1 MNSSFDQVCTVQALL
16 GRPVN
21 PAVFPET
28 LAFEAALCER
38 FAVREAVA
46 VSSGTAALHCAL
58 AALGI
63 GPGDEVL
70 VPALAVVMSI
80 VPVLYTGA
88 TPIFVDIAP
97 GRIDFDYEQ
106 LESKITPRTKA
117 ILPVYLWGAAYTM
130 PRLLEIATRYDLA
143 VIEDACQ
150 AHGSTWDG
158 RALGTWGKAGCFSM
172 RAGKLIATDEGGF
185 VLTNDPQV
193 ADVCRAFR
201 THWALPGAPQR
212 SYQQVGHNYR
222 LAEML
227 AWWGRHQV
235 SDFEQ
240 IVSHRRWQTSFLVD
254 GLSVF
259 PEITVYQHAQEEHSN
274 AFSPI
279 VFLNEPLAGC
289 GVAQRLADQGIA
301 NSVGTFGLRPAYE
314 WPLFASSL
322 SEPVLTPQ
330 TRHFLSRVLAI
341 SLLPQYTAKDLLRII
356 NVIKTTLVEE
366 RSS

>member
-46 VSSGTAALHCAL
+46 VSSGTAALHCTL

-70 VPALAVVMSI
+70 VPALAVIMSI

-88 TPIFVDIAP
+88 TPVFVDIAP

-106 LESKITPRTKA
+106 LESKITTRTKA

-130 PRLLEIATRYDLA
+130 PRLLEVATRYGLA

-172 RAGKLIATDEGGF
+172 RDGKLMATGEGGF
-185 VLTNDPQV
+185 ILTNDPHV
-193 ADVCRAFR
+193 ADVCRLFR
-201 THWALPGAPQR
+201 THCAIPGEPQR
-212 SYQQVGHNYR
+212 SYQHVGHNYR

-235 SDFEQ
+235 SDLEQ
-240 IVSHRRWQTSFLVD
+240 RVAHRRWQTRFLLD
-254 GLSVF
+254 CLGL
-259 PEITVYQHAQEEHSN
+259 PGITLYQHALEERPN
-274 AFSPI
+274 GFSPI
-279 VFLNEPLAGC
+279 VLLNESLAGR
-289 GVAQRLADQGIA
+289 GIAQRLATQGIA
-301 NSVGTFGLRPAYE
+301 NSVGTFGLRPAHE
-314 WPLFASSL
+314 WPLFASAL
-322 SEPVLTPQ
+322 AEPVLTPH
-330 TRHFLSRVLAI
+330 THHFLSRVLAI
-341 SLLPQYTAKDLLRII
+341 SLLPQYTAEDLLRII
-356 NVIKTTLVEE
+356 HTIKTTLAEE
-366 RSS
+366 Q